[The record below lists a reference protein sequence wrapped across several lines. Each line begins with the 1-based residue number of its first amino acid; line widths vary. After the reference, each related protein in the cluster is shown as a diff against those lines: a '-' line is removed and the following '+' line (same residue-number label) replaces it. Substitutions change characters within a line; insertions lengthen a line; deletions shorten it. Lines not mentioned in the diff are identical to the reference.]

1 MAHLTPK
8 SQAGYDPVAEE
19 YAQEFFNELQHKPFD
34 RELLDRFADKVRGSG
49 PVCDLGCGPGQIT
62 RYLHERGVEAFGID
76 LSPAMVTVAR
86 RLNPALHFEQGDMQ
100 ALRASDGAWGGI
112 AAFYSLIHVQRENV
126 VSVLRELRRVL
137 RPDGRLLLSFHIGN
151 EVVRLDE
158 WWGKPVSLDFV
169 FFSLDEMVGYMGEA
183 EFEIEEVVERA
194 PYEGVE
200 HPSRRGYIMAGKP

>member
-1 MAHLTPK
+1 
-8 SQAGYDPVAEE
+8 
-19 YAQEFFNELQHKPFD
+19 
-34 RELLDRFADKVRGSG
+34 
-49 PVCDLGCGPGQIT
+49 
-62 RYLHERGVEAFGID
+62 
-76 LSPAMVTVAR
+76 
-86 RLNPALHFEQGDMQ
+86 MQ